1 MGKPGFIVSEEK
13 LRLLQI
19 ERAVERFS
27 GGQTTGGV
35 DEAPSSSGGSSSH
48 IYAWEIGVTTSTSPC
63 SGSGFGWVGWLVVSG
78 VAFSSDKLRYF
89 FQLRELEIWR
99 IPKPTQKNSSNLWE
113 RIL

>member
-1 MGKPGFIVSEEK
+1 MYWVCLAYTHSYSMGKPGFIVSEEK

-48 IYAWEIGVTTSTSPC
+48 IYA
-63 SGSGFGWVGWLVVSG
+63 
-78 VAFSSDKLRYF
+78 
-89 FQLRELEIWR
+89 
-99 IPKPTQKNSSNLWE
+99 
-113 RIL
+113 